1 MSEELLKLDV
11 GGMTCAACV
20 ASVERIVAGMEGVD
34 AVAVNLPLNS
44 ATIQLGQPIDEEITE
59 EIIATI
65 TKAGFTANKQRINQP
80 MRAKMAEQ
88 VSAEGRKAALALVLA
103 LPTIYLTMFADDMG
117 ELAGFDARLLFAGLM
132 TIPVYFWSGMSFHIN
147 AWKSIKRGT
156 ANMDVLIHLSTTVAF
171 TWSLLATFGGK
182 FSSMPDI
189 FANAE
194 HVFYDGVVFI
204 IGFVLLGNYLEASA
218 KLKATDAIHSL
229 MNLQPKQA
237 RVVAEDGYTEMVR
250 AEMVKPE
257 SLVKV
262 LVGETIPIDG
272 VLHECKASID
282 QSTMTGEAY
291 PVRKASGD
299 EVFAGTIVLDG
310 TIVVRTTKSSDDT
323 LLANIIKMVEDA
335 QVGKAPI
342 QRLVDK
348 ISAIFVPIVVLLA
361 IVAGIF
367 WATIGP
373 DMIDNPMNSGFELA
387 LMVVISTLV
396 IACPCALGL
405 ATPIALVVG
414 TGVGAKHGLLIKGI
428 EALEAVHGCN
438 IMVVDKTG
446 TITSGR
452 PRVSHIEIIDC
463 EVKKIL
469 SIAAALEQESTH
481 PLSSAII
488 TSWSNVT
495 NEKLSIDDITTMP
508 GKGMVGEFEGK
519 IAAVGNKELM
529 EEVGVEFSE
538 ELDEKIS
545 QATSKGVSIAFVC
558 LGNRLLGW
566 IELSDLIRNSSAPAI
581 KRAKQLGIEVLM
593 LTGDNAN
600 SARIIAD
607 KVGISTVV
615 ASVKPDEKAE
625 KIKQLQE
632 DGNRVIMVGD
642 GINDAAALT
651 IADVGIAMGAG
662 SDIALDA
669 ADIVLLRDDLIDAV
683 SSVDLSKSTMRRIKT
698 NLAWAFSYNTLGI
711 PLAMGIMLPVSGFLL
726 PPAFAAAAM
735 ALSSVSVVSN
745 SLILRWWSP
754 IKE

>member
-20 ASVERIVAGMEGVD
+20 ASIERVVSAMEGVD

-44 ATIQLGQPIDEEITE
+44 ATIQLGQPIDEEMTE

-65 TKAGFTANKQRINQP
+65 TKAGFTANKQHKNQP
-80 MRAKMAEQ
+80 MRTKMANK
-88 VSAEGRKAALALVLA
+88 VSVEGRKAALALVLA

-117 ELAGFDARLLFAGLM
+117 ELAGFDARLLFAGIM

-189 FANAE
+189 FVDAQ
-194 HVFYDGVVFI
+194 HVFFDGVVFI

-367 WATIGP
+367 WATIGH

-438 IMVVDKTG
+438 TMVVDKTG

-463 EVKKIL
+463 EVKEIL
-469 SIAAALEQESTH
+469 SVAAALEQESTH

-529 EEVGVEFSE
+529 VEVGVEFSE
-538 ELDEKIS
+538 ELNEKIS
-545 QATSKGVSIAFVC
+545 QATNKGVSIAFVC
-558 LGNRLLGW
+558 LGSRLLGW

-600 SARIIAD
+600 SARTIAD
-607 KVGISTVV
+607 KVGISTVI
-615 ASVKPDEKAE
+615 AGVKPDEKAE
-625 KIKQLQE
+625 KIKQLQAE
-632 DGNRVIMVGD
+632 GNRVIMVGD

-711 PLAMGIMLPVSGFLL
+711 PLAMGILLPVSGFLL

>member
-20 ASVERIVAGMEGVD
+20 ASVERIVAGIDSVD

-44 ATIQLGQPIDEEITE
+44 ATIQLEQPIDDEITNK
-59 EIIATI
+59 IIATI
-65 TKAGFTANKQRINQP
+65 TKAGFTATKQQTNQP
-80 MRAKMAEQ
+80 MRAKMAKQ

-103 LPTIYLTMFADDMG
+103 LPTIYLTMFADDLG
-117 ELAGFDARLLFAGLM
+117 ELAGFDARLLLAGIM

-182 FSSMPDI
+182 FPTMPDI
-189 FANAE
+189 FVDAE

-272 VLHECKASID
+272 VLYECKASID

-310 TIVVRTTKSSDDT
+310 TIIVRTTKSSDDT

-348 ISAIFVPIVVLLA
+348 ISAVFVPIVVLLA
-361 IVAGIF
+361 IIAGIF
-367 WATIGP
+367 WAAIGHE
-373 DMIDNPMNSGFELA
+373 MINNPMGSGFELA
-387 LMVVISTLV
+387 LMVIISTLV

-428 EALEAVHGCN
+428 EALESVHGCN

-463 EVKKIL
+463 EVKQIL

-481 PLSSAII
+481 PLSNAII

-495 NEKLSIDDITTMP
+495 NEKLSMDDITTMP

-529 EEVGVEFSE
+529 EEVGVEFADK
-538 ELDEKIS
+538 LDEKIS
-545 QATSKGVSIAFVC
+545 QATNKGVSIAFVC
-558 LGNRLLGW
+558 LGSRLLGW
-566 IELSDLIRNSSAPAI
+566 IELTDLIRNSSASAI
-581 KRAKQLGIEVLM
+581 KRAEQLGIEVLM

-600 SARIIAD
+600 SARTIAD
-607 KVGISTVV
+607 KIGISTVI
-615 ASVKPDEKAE
+615 AGVKPDEKAE

-754 IKE
+754 IKG

>member
-20 ASVERIVAGMEGVD
+20 ASVERIVAGIDSVD

-44 ATIQLGQPIDEEITE
+44 ATIQLEQPIDDEITNK
-59 EIIATI
+59 IIATI
-65 TKAGFTANKQRINQP
+65 TKAGFTATKQQTNQP
-80 MRAKMAEQ
+80 MRAKMAKQ

-103 LPTIYLTMFADDMG
+103 LPTIYLTMFADDLG
-117 ELAGFDARLLFAGLM
+117 ELAGFDARLLLAGIM

-182 FSSMPDI
+182 FPTMPDI
-189 FANAE
+189 FVDAE

-272 VLHECKASID
+272 VLYECKASID

-310 TIVVRTTKSSDDT
+310 TIIVRTTKSSDDT

-361 IVAGIF
+361 IIAGIF
-367 WATIGP
+367 WAAIGHE
-373 DMIDNPMNSGFELA
+373 IINNPMGSGFELA
-387 LMVVISTLV
+387 LMVIISTLV

-428 EALEAVHGCN
+428 EALESVHGCN

-463 EVKKIL
+463 EVKQIL

-481 PLSSAII
+481 PLSNAII

-495 NEKLSIDDITTMP
+495 NEKLSMDDITTMP

-529 EEVGVEFSE
+529 EEVGVEFTDK
-538 ELDEKIS
+538 LDEKIS
-545 QATSKGVSIAFVC
+545 QATNKGVSIAFVC
-558 LGNRLLGW
+558 LGSRLLGW
-566 IELSDLIRNSSAPAI
+566 IELTDLIRNSSASAI
-581 KRAKQLGIEVLM
+581 KRAEQLGIEVLM

-600 SARIIAD
+600 SARTIAD
-607 KVGISTVV
+607 KIGISTVI
-615 ASVKPDEKAE
+615 AGVKPDEKAE

-754 IKE
+754 IKG

>member
-20 ASVERIVAGMEGVD
+20 ASVERIVAGIDSVD

-44 ATIQLGQPIDEEITE
+44 ATIQLEQPIDDEITNK
-59 EIIATI
+59 IIATI
-65 TKAGFTANKQRINQP
+65 TKAGFTATKQQTNQP
-80 MRAKMAEQ
+80 MRAKMAKQ

-103 LPTIYLTMFADDMG
+103 LPTIYLTMFADDLG
-117 ELAGFDARLLFAGLM
+117 ELAGFDARLLLAGIM

-182 FSSMPDI
+182 FPTMPDI
-189 FANAE
+189 FVDAE

-272 VLHECKASID
+272 VLYECKASID

-310 TIVVRTTKSSDDT
+310 TIIVRTTKSSDDT

-361 IVAGIF
+361 IIAGIF
-367 WATIGP
+367 WAAIGHE
-373 DMIDNPMNSGFELA
+373 MINNPMGSGFELA
-387 LMVVISTLV
+387 LMVIISTLV

-428 EALEAVHGCN
+428 EALESVHGCN

-463 EVKKIL
+463 EVKQIL

-481 PLSSAII
+481 PLSNAII

-495 NEKLSIDDITTMP
+495 NEKLSMDDITTMP

-529 EEVGVEFSE
+529 EEVGVEFTDK
-538 ELDEKIS
+538 LDEKIS
-545 QATSKGVSIAFVC
+545 QATNKGVSIAFVC
-558 LGNRLLGW
+558 LGSRLLGW
-566 IELSDLIRNSSAPAI
+566 IELTDLIRNSSAPAI
-581 KRAKQLGIEVLM
+581 KRAEQLGIEVLM

-600 SARIIAD
+600 SARTIAN
-607 KVGISTVV
+607 KVGISTVI
-615 ASVKPDEKAE
+615 AGVKPDEKAE

-754 IKE
+754 IKG

>member
-20 ASVERIVAGMEGVD
+20 ASVERIVAGIDSVD

-44 ATIQLGQPIDEEITE
+44 ATIQLEQPIDDEITNK
-59 EIIATI
+59 IIATI
-65 TKAGFTANKQRINQP
+65 TKAGFTATKQQTNQP
-80 MRAKMAEQ
+80 MRAKMAKQ

-103 LPTIYLTMFADDMG
+103 LPTIYLTMFADDLG
-117 ELAGFDARLLFAGLM
+117 ELAGFDARLLLAGIM

-182 FSSMPDI
+182 FPTMPDI
-189 FANAE
+189 FVDAE

-272 VLHECKASID
+272 VLYECKASID

-310 TIVVRTTKSSDDT
+310 TIIIRTTKSSDDT

-361 IVAGIF
+361 IIAGIF
-367 WATIGP
+367 WAAIGHE
-373 DMIDNPMNSGFELA
+373 MINNPMGSGFELA
-387 LMVVISTLV
+387 LMVIISTLV

-428 EALEAVHGCN
+428 EALESVHGCN

-463 EVKKIL
+463 EVKQIL

-481 PLSSAII
+481 PLSNAII

-495 NEKLSIDDITTMP
+495 NEKLSMDDITTMP

-529 EEVGVEFSE
+529 EEVGVEFTDK
-538 ELDEKIS
+538 LDEKIS
-545 QATSKGVSIAFVC
+545 QATNKGVSIAFVC
-558 LGNRLLGW
+558 LGSRLLGW
-566 IELSDLIRNSSAPAI
+566 IELTDLIRNSSASAI
-581 KRAKQLGIEVLM
+581 KRAEQLGIEVLM

-600 SARIIAD
+600 SARTIAD
-607 KVGISTVV
+607 KIGISTVI
-615 ASVKPDEKAE
+615 AGVKPDEKAE

-754 IKE
+754 IKG

>member
-20 ASVERIVAGMEGVD
+20 ASVERIVSAVEGVD

-44 ATIQLGQPIDEEITE
+44 ATIQLGHPIDEELTE

-65 TKAGFTANKQRINQP
+65 TKAGFTANKQRTNQP
-80 MRAKMAEQ
+80 MRAKMAKQ

-117 ELAGFDARLLFAGLM
+117 EFAGFDARLLFAGIM
-132 TIPVYFWSGMSFHIN
+132 TIPVYFWSGMAFHIN

-189 FANAE
+189 FVDAE
-194 HVFYDGVVFI
+194 HVFFDGVVFI

-257 SLVKV
+257 SLVKI

-367 WATIGP
+367 WATIGH

-438 IMVVDKTG
+438 IMIVDKTG

-529 EEVGVEFSE
+529 EEVGVEFSD
-538 ELDEKIS
+538 ELDEKVS
-545 QATSKGVSIAFVC
+545 QATNKGVSIAFVC
-558 LGNRLLGW
+558 LGSRLLGW

-600 SARIIAD
+600 SARTIAD
-607 KVGISTVV
+607 KVGISTVI
-615 ASVKPDEKAE
+615 AGVKPDEKAE

-711 PLAMGIMLPVSGFLL
+711 PLAMGILLPVSGFLL

>member
-20 ASVERIVAGMEGVD
+20 ASVERIVAGMDAVD

-463 EVKKIL
+463 EVKKSYRLPRHL
-469 SIAAALEQESTH
+469 SKNLPIPYRA
-481 PLSSAII
+481 
-488 TSWSNVT
+488 
-495 NEKLSIDDITTMP
+495 
-508 GKGMVGEFEGK
+508 
-519 IAAVGNKELM
+519 
-529 EEVGVEFSE
+529 
-538 ELDEKIS
+538 
-545 QATSKGVSIAFVC
+545 
-558 LGNRLLGW
+558 RLL
-566 IELSDLIRNSSAPAI
+566 L
-581 KRAKQLGIEVLM
+581 LGQM
-593 LTGDNAN
+593 
-600 SARIIAD
+600 
-607 KVGISTVV
+607 
-615 ASVKPDEKAE
+615 
-625 KIKQLQE
+625 
-632 DGNRVIMVGD
+632 
-642 GINDAAALT
+642 
-651 IADVGIAMGAG
+651 
-662 SDIALDA
+662 
-669 ADIVLLRDDLIDAV
+669 
-683 SSVDLSKSTMRRIKT
+683 
-698 NLAWAFSYNTLGI
+698 
-711 PLAMGIMLPVSGFLL
+711 
-726 PPAFAAAAM
+726 
-735 ALSSVSVVSN
+735 
-745 SLILRWWSP
+745 
-754 IKE
+754 

>member
-20 ASVERIVAGMEGVD
+20 ASVERIVAGIDSVD

-44 ATIQLGQPIDEEITE
+44 ATIQLEQPIDDEITNK
-59 EIIATI
+59 IIATI
-65 TKAGFTANKQRINQP
+65 TKAGFTATKQQTNQP
-80 MRAKMAEQ
+80 MRAKMAKQ

-103 LPTIYLTMFADDMG
+103 LPTIYLTMFADDLG
-117 ELAGFDARLLFAGLM
+117 ELAGFDARLLLAGIM

-182 FSSMPDI
+182 FPTMPDI
-189 FANAE
+189 FVDAE

-272 VLHECKASID
+272 VLYECKASID

-310 TIVVRTTKSSDDT
+310 TIIVRTTKSSDDT

-361 IVAGIF
+361 IIAGIF
-367 WATIGP
+367 WAAIGHE
-373 DMIDNPMNSGFELA
+373 MINNPMGSGFELA
-387 LMVVISTLV
+387 LMVIISTLV

-428 EALEAVHGCN
+428 EALESFHGCN

-463 EVKKIL
+463 EVKQIL

-481 PLSSAII
+481 PLSNAII

-495 NEKLSIDDITTMP
+495 NEKLSMDDITTMP

-529 EEVGVEFSE
+529 EEVGVEFTDK
-538 ELDEKIS
+538 LDEKIS
-545 QATSKGVSIAFVC
+545 QATNKGVSIAFVC
-558 LGNRLLGW
+558 LGSRLLGW
-566 IELSDLIRNSSAPAI
+566 IELTDLIRNSSASAI
-581 KRAKQLGIEVLM
+581 KRAEQLGIEVLM

-600 SARIIAD
+600 SARTIAD
-607 KVGISTVV
+607 KIGISTVI
-615 ASVKPDEKAE
+615 AGVKPDEKAE

>member
-1 MSEELLKLDV
+1 
-11 GGMTCAACV
+11 MTCAACV
-20 ASVERIVAGMEGVD
+20 ASVERIVSAVEGVD

-44 ATIQLGQPIDEEITE
+44 ATIQLGHPIDEELTE

-80 MRAKMAEQ
+80 MRANMAEQ
-88 VSAEGRKAALALVLA
+88 VTAEGRKAALALVLA

-189 FANAE
+189 FVDAE
-194 HVFYDGVVFI
+194 HVFFDGVVFI

-257 SLVKV
+257 SLVKI

-367 WATIGP
+367 WATIGH

-529 EEVGVEFSE
+529 EEVGVEFSD
-538 ELDEKIS
+538 ELDEKVS
-545 QATSKGVSIAFVC
+545 QATNKGVSIAFVC
-558 LGNRLLGW
+558 LGSRLLGW

-600 SARIIAD
+600 SARTIAD
-607 KVGISTVV
+607 KVGISTVI
-615 ASVKPDEKAE
+615 AGVKPDEKAE

-711 PLAMGIMLPVSGFLL
+711 PLAMGILLPVSGFLL

>member
-1 MSEELLKLDV
+1 MSDELLKLDV

-20 ASVERIVAGMEGVD
+20 ASVEKIVASIDSVN

-44 ATIQLGQPIDEEITE
+44 ATIQLDQPINEEITE

-65 TKAGFTANKQRINQP
+65 SKAGFTANKQQKIQP
-80 MRAKMAEQ
+80 MRIKMANH
-88 VSAEGRKAALALVLA
+88 VSAEGRKAALALILA
-103 LPTIYLTMFADDMG
+103 LPTIYLTMFANDMG
-117 ELAGFDARLLFAGLM
+117 EFAGFDARLLCAGLM

-171 TWSLLATFGGK
+171 TWSLLATFADK
-182 FSSMPDI
+182 FSTMPEI
-189 FANAE
+189 FTNAE

-237 RVVAEDGYTEMVR
+237 RIVAEDGYTEMVR
-250 AEMVKPE
+250 AEMVKPQT
-257 SLVKV
+257 LVKV

-272 VLHECKASID
+272 VLHDCKASID

-291 PVRKASGD
+291 PVRKKSGE

-310 TIVVRTTKSSDDT
+310 TIIVRTTKSSDDT

-361 IVAGIF
+361 IISGLF
-367 WATIGP
+367 WATIGH
-373 DMIDNPMNSGFELA
+373 DLIDNPMNSGFELA

-428 EALEAVHGCN
+428 DALESVHSCN

-463 EVKKIL
+463 EVKEIL
-469 SIAAALEQESTH
+469 SIAAALEQESNH

-495 NEKLSIDDITTMP
+495 KEKLTIDDITTMP

-529 EEVGVEFSE
+529 IEVGVEFSH
-538 ELDEKIS
+538 ELDKQIS
-545 QATSKGVSIAFVC
+545 KSTSKGVSIAFVC
-558 LGNRLLGW
+558 LGPRLLGW
-566 IELSDLIRNSSAPAI
+566 IELSDLIRNSSPPAI
-581 KRAKQLGIEVLM
+581 KRAKQLGIDVLM

-600 SARIIAD
+600 SAQAIAD
-607 KVGISTVV
+607 KVGINTVI
-615 ASVKPDEKAE
+615 SDVKPDEKAE
-625 KIKQLQE
+625 KIKQLQDE
-632 DGNRVIMVGD
+632 GNRVIMIGD

-651 IADVGIAMGAG
+651 VADVGIAMGAG

-669 ADIVLLRDDLIDAV
+669 ADFVLLRDDLIDAV

-711 PLAMGIMLPVSGFLL
+711 PLAMGIMLPTSGFLL

-735 ALSSVSVVSN
+735 ALSSVSVVTN
-745 SLILRWWSP
+745 SLILNWWRP

>member
-20 ASVERIVAGMEGVD
+20 ASVERIVAGIDSVD

-44 ATIQLGQPIDEEITE
+44 ATIQLEQPIDDEITNK
-59 EIIATI
+59 IIATI
-65 TKAGFTANKQRINQP
+65 TKAGFTATKQQTNQP
-80 MRAKMAEQ
+80 MRAKMAKQ

-103 LPTIYLTMFADDMG
+103 LPTIYLTMFADDLG
-117 ELAGFDARLLFAGLM
+117 ELAGFDARLLLAGIM

-182 FSSMPDI
+182 FPTMPDI
-189 FANAE
+189 FVDAE

-272 VLHECKASID
+272 VLYECKASID

-310 TIVVRTTKSSDDT
+310 TIIVRTTKSSDDT

-361 IVAGIF
+361 IIAGIF
-367 WATIGP
+367 WAAIGHE
-373 DMIDNPMNSGFELA
+373 MINNPMGSGFELA
-387 LMVVISTLV
+387 LMVIISTLV

-428 EALEAVHGCN
+428 EALESVHGCN

-463 EVKKIL
+463 EVKQIL

-481 PLSSAII
+481 PLSNAII

-495 NEKLSIDDITTMP
+495 NEKLSMDDITTMP

-529 EEVGVEFSE
+529 EEVGVEFTDK
-538 ELDEKIS
+538 LDEKIS
-545 QATSKGVSIAFVC
+545 QATNKGVSIAFVC
-558 LGNRLLGW
+558 LGSRLLGW
-566 IELSDLIRNSSAPAI
+566 IELTDLIRNSSASAI
-581 KRAKQLGIEVLM
+581 KRAEQLGIEVLM

-600 SARIIAD
+600 SARTIAD
-607 KVGISTVV
+607 KIGISTVI
-615 ASVKPDEKAE
+615 AGVKPDEKAE

-754 IKE
+754 IKG

>member
-20 ASVERIVAGMEGVD
+20 ASVERVVSTVEGVD

-44 ATIQLGQPIDEEITE
+44 ATIQLDQPIDAEITE

-65 TKAGFTANKQRINQP
+65 TKAGFTASKQRTNQP
-80 MRAKMAEQ
+80 MRAKMAKQ

-117 ELAGFDARLLFAGLM
+117 EFAGFDARLLFAGIM
-132 TIPVYFWSGMSFHIN
+132 TIPVYFWSGMAFHIN

-189 FANAE
+189 FVDAE
-194 HVFYDGVVFI
+194 HVFFDGVVFI

-272 VLHECKASID
+272 VLHESKASID

-367 WATIGP
+367 WATIGH

-438 IMVVDKTG
+438 IMIVDKTG

-463 EVKKIL
+463 EVKEIL

-508 GKGMVGEFEGK
+508 GKGMVGEFVGK

-538 ELDEKIS
+538 ELDGKIS

-558 LGNRLLGW
+558 LGSRLLGW

-600 SARIIAD
+600 SARTIAD
-607 KVGISTVV
+607 KVGISTVI
-615 ASVKPDEKAE
+615 AGVKPDEKAE
-625 KIKQLQE
+625 KIKQLQAE
-632 DGNRVIMVGD
+632 GNRVIMVGD

-698 NLAWAFSYNTLGI
+698 NLGWAFSYNTLGI
-711 PLAMGIMLPVSGFLL
+711 PLAMGILLPVSGFLL

>member
-1 MSEELLKLDV
+1 M
-11 GGMTCAACV
+11 
-20 ASVERIVAGMEGVD
+20 
-34 AVAVNLPLNS
+34 NS
-44 ATIQLGQPIDEEITE
+44 ATIQLDQPVEEEITE

-65 TKAGFTANKQRINQP
+65 TKAGFTANRQRPNQP
-80 MRAKMAEQ
+80 MRAKMAKQ

-117 ELAGFDARLLFAGLM
+117 EFAGFDTRLLLAGIM
-132 TIPVYFWSGMSFHIN
+132 TIPVYFWSGMAFHIN

-189 FANAE
+189 FTNAE

-272 VLHECKASID
+272 VLHESKASID

-367 WATIGP
+367 WATIGH

-463 EVKKIL
+463 EVKEIL

-519 IAAVGNKELM
+519 IAAVGNNELM
-529 EEVGVEFSE
+529 EEVGVEFTE

-545 QATSKGVSIAFVC
+545 QATNKGVSMAFVC
-558 LGNRLLGW
+558 LGTRLLGW
-566 IELSDLIRNSSAPAI
+566 IELSDLVRNSSAPAI
-581 KRAKQLGIEVLM
+581 RRAKQLEIEVLM

-600 SARIIAD
+600 SARTIAD
-607 KVGISTVV
+607 KVGISTVI

-632 DGNRVIMVGD
+632 EGNRVIMVGD

-651 IADVGIAMGAG
+651 IADVGIAMRAG

>member
-20 ASVERIVAGMEGVD
+20 ASVERIVAGVDNVD

-65 TKAGFTANKQRINQP
+65 TKAGFTANKQRTNQA

-103 LPTIYLTMFADDMG
+103 LPTIYLTMFAADLG
-117 ELAGFDARLLFAGLM
+117 ELAGFEARLLFAGLM
-132 TIPVYFWSGMSFHIN
+132 TRPVYFWSGMSFHIN

-189 FANAE
+189 FTNAE

-218 KLKATDAIHSL
+218 KLKATDAIYSL

-291 PVRKASGD
+291 PIRKASGD

-310 TIVVRTTKSSDDT
+310 TIVVRTTKSLDDT

-367 WATIGP
+367 WATIGH

-438 IMVVDKTG
+438 IMIVDKTG

-463 EVKKIL
+463 EVKEIL

-495 NEKLSIDDITTMP
+495 NQKLSIDDITTMP

-529 EEVGVEFSE
+529 VEVGVEFSE

-545 QATSKGVSIAFVC
+545 QATNKGVSIAFVC
-558 LGNRLLGW
+558 LGSRLLGW
-566 IELSDLIRNSSAPAI
+566 IELSDLVRNSSAPAI

-600 SARIIAD
+600 SARTIAD
-607 KVGISTVV
+607 KVGISTVI
-615 ASVKPDEKAE
+615 AGVKPDEKAE
-625 KIKQLQE
+625 KIKQLQAE
-632 DGNRVIMVGD
+632 GNRVIMVGD

>member
-20 ASVERIVAGMEGVD
+20 ASVERIVAGIDSVD

-44 ATIQLGQPIDEEITE
+44 ATIQLEQPIDDEITNK
-59 EIIATI
+59 IIATI
-65 TKAGFTANKQRINQP
+65 TKAGFTATKQQTNQP
-80 MRAKMAEQ
+80 MRAKMAKQ

-103 LPTIYLTMFADDMG
+103 LPTIYLTMFADDLG
-117 ELAGFDARLLFAGLM
+117 ELAGFDARLLLAGIM

-182 FSSMPDI
+182 FPTMPDI
-189 FANAE
+189 FVDAE

-272 VLHECKASID
+272 VLYECKASID

-310 TIVVRTTKSSDDT
+310 TIIVRTTKSSDDT

-361 IVAGIF
+361 IIAGIF
-367 WATIGP
+367 WAAIGHE
-373 DMIDNPMNSGFELA
+373 MINNPMGSGFELA
-387 LMVVISTLV
+387 LMVIISTLV

-428 EALEAVHGCN
+428 EALESFHGCN

-463 EVKKIL
+463 EVKQIL

-481 PLSSAII
+481 PLSNAII

-495 NEKLSIDDITTMP
+495 NEKLSMDDITTMP

-529 EEVGVEFSE
+529 EEVGVEFTDK
-538 ELDEKIS
+538 LDEKIS
-545 QATSKGVSIAFVC
+545 QATNKGVSIAFVC
-558 LGNRLLGW
+558 LGSRLLGW
-566 IELSDLIRNSSAPAI
+566 IELTDLIRNSSASAI
-581 KRAKQLGIEVLM
+581 KRAEQLGIEVLM

-600 SARIIAD
+600 SARTIAD
-607 KVGISTVV
+607 KIGISTVI
-615 ASVKPDEKAE
+615 AGVKPDEKAE

-754 IKE
+754 IKG